1 MRTYLLDTNACID
14 AINGDAKVLNKL
26 LSKSPAEVF
35 VSVIT
40 EAELRLGPAK
50 SSSPSKTL
58 RALEHFLAPLTI
70 MEFTSEDAVAYA
82 RIRAKLEKTGKPIG
96 PLDTLIAA
104 QAVSRGHWLV
114 TDNEKEFIRV
124 PGLGLE
130 NWTK

>member
-14 AINGDAKVLNKL
+14 AINGDPKLLTKL
-26 LSKSPAEVF
+26 LSKSPAAIF

-40 EAELRLGPAK
+40 EGELRLGPAK
-50 SSSPSKTL
+50 SSSASKSL
-58 RALEHFLAPLTI
+58 RALERFLEPLTVVA
-70 MEFTSEDAVAYA
+70 FTSEDAVAYA
-82 RIRAKLEKTGKPIG
+82 RIRASLEKRGKPIG

-114 TDNEKEFIRV
+114 TDNEKEFARV
-124 PGLGLE
+124 AGLGVE

>member
-14 AINGDAKVLNKL
+14 SINGNAKVLNRL
-26 LSKSPAEVF
+26 LSKSPAAVF

-50 SSSPSKTL
+50 SSTPSRNL
-58 RALEHFLAPLTI
+58 RALEHFLDPLTI
-70 MEFTSEDAVAYA
+70 VAFTSEDAVAYA
-82 RIRAKLEKTGKPIG
+82 RLRAKLEKAGKPIG
-96 PLDTLIAA
+96 SLDTLIAA

-114 TDNEKEFIRV
+114 TDNEKEFTRV
-124 PGLGLE
+124 PGLAVE